1 MKAEKADCPNMNDV
15 NFRVFTTAGHL
26 ETRPAATPPFS
37 QSSIVD
43 QKINL
48 CTSTNLNPQPS
59 TCRLQILSKPSDIQ
73 YTILQL
79 ANSTATT
86 NSFVI

>member
-26 ETRPAATPPFS
+26 ETRPAATTPPFS

-43 QKINL
+43 QKLNL
-48 CTSTNLNPQPS
+48 CTSTNLNPQPAD
-59 TCRLQILSKPSDIQ
+59 CRSYQNYRISNTQSC
-73 YTILQL
+73 
-79 ANSTATT
+79 S
-86 NSFVI
+86 

>member
-43 QKINL
+43 QINL
-48 CTSTNLNPQPS
+48 AISASLHLNQPQPQPQPLLVFKIG
-59 TCRLQILSKPSDIQ
+59 RDLL
-73 YTILQL
+73 
-79 ANSTATT
+79 N
-86 NSFVI
+86 